1 VAGADAGYLGEPDAG
16 PDAVR
21 DAVAAIRCVAGGDPE
36 GLHAVL
42 NGTDSPRQV
51 AAVLASIT
59 AVIFLQG
66 GLDAAGIASV
76 LGEMTA
82 QANDFPLGVVP
93 GPSAEGGDPHR
104 RRV

>member
-1 VAGADAGYLGEPDAG
+1 MAGADAGYLGEPDGG

-51 AAVLASIT
+51 ASVLATIT
-59 AVIFLQG
+59 AVIFLRG
-66 GLDAAGIASV
+66 GMDADAIDSV
-76 LGEMTA
+76 LAQMTA
-82 QANDFPLGVVP
+82 HANDFPVIVP

-104 RRV
+104 